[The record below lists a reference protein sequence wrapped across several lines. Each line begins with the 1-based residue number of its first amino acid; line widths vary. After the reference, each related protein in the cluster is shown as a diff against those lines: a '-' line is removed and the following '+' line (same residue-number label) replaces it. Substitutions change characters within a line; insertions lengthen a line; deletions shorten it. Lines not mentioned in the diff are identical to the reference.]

1 MRIKLYYNIYRQG
14 YTQRSFAELV
24 GVTEAWMSTVVH
36 GKRKPSKYLTMRMA
50 EELGIS
56 EEDVLHNESMSM
68 TEMIGNKIN
77 SMQAV

>member
-1 MRIKLYYNIYRQG
+1 MRIKLYYNIRKQG
-14 YTQRSFAELV
+14 YTQRAFAELV
-24 GVTEAWMSTVVH
+24 GVTEAWLSTVVN
-36 GKRKPSKYLTMRMA
+36 GRRNPSKYLTMRMA

-56 EEDVLHNESMSM
+56 EEDVLHNDPMSM